1 MLAIFNLLEDKAER
15 NLAEAIYKKHK
26 RSMYGV
32 AYSILKNSADAED
45 AVMDAV
51 YKIINNIS
59 KFDSEASEKTRS
71 LVMIIV
77 RNVALNK
84 YNYNKSHGAVSFD
97 EEAESELYRE
107 ELPEEYFLSA
117 EAYGELLAKI
127 RALEPIYRDVILM
140 KYLYGYENIEISAML
155 GVSEATVR
163 VRLMRGKKLLKNKLS
178 GGAGNE

>member
-26 RSMYGV
+26 KAMYGV

-84 YNYNKSHGAVSFD
+84 YNYNKSHIAVSFD

-107 ELPEEYFLSA
+107 ESPEEYFLSA

-127 RALEPIYRDVILM
+127 RALEPIYRDVILL
-140 KYLYGYENIEISAML
+140 KYLYDYGNFEIAKML
-155 GVSEATVR
+155 GISEATVR

-178 GGAGNE
+178 GGAGDE

>member
-1 MLAIFNLLEDKAER
+1 MLTIFNLLEDKAER

-26 RSMYGV
+26 KAMYGV

-59 KFDSEASEKTRS
+59 KFDSDVSEKTRS

-77 RNVALNK
+77 RNIAINK
-84 YNYNKSHGAVSFD
+84 YNYNKAHATATLD
-97 EEAESELYRE
+97 EEAESELYTE
-107 ELPEEYFLSA
+107 ETPEDFFCNA
-117 EAYGELLAKI
+117 ESYAELLAEI

-140 KYLYGYENIEISAML
+140 KYLYDYSNFEIAAML
-155 GVSEATVR
+155 GVSESTVR
-163 VRLMRGKKLLKNKLS
+163 VRLMRGKRLLKNKLS
-178 GGAGNE
+178 GGAGDE

>member
-26 RSMYGV
+26 KAMYGV

-59 KFDSEASEKTRS
+59 KFDSDASEKTRS

-84 YNYNKSHGAVSFD
+84 YNYNKSHGTVSFD

-107 ELPEEYFLSA
+107 ESPVEYFLSA
-117 EAYGELLAKI
+117 EAYGELLSKI
-127 RALEPIYRDVILM
+127 RELEPIYRDVILM

-155 GVSEATVR
+155 GISEATVR

-178 GGAGNE
+178 GGTGNE

>member
-26 RSMYGV
+26 KAMYGV

-84 YNYNKSHGAVSFD
+84 YNYNKSHGTVSFD

-107 ELPEEYFLSA
+107 ESPEEYFLSA

-127 RALEPIYRDVILM
+127 RALDPIYRDVILM
-140 KYLYGYENIEISAML
+140 KYLYGYENLEISSML
-155 GVSEATVR
+155 GISEATVR

-178 GGAGNE
+178 GGMGNE

>member
-26 RSMYGV
+26 KAMYGV

-45 AVMDAV
+45 SVMDAV

-84 YNYNKSHGAVSFD
+84 YNYNKSHIAVSFD

-107 ELPEEYFLSA
+107 ESPEEYFLSA

-155 GVSEATVR
+155 GISEATVR
-163 VRLMRGKKLLKNKLS
+163 VRLMRGKKLLKNKIS
-178 GGAGNE
+178 GGTGNE

>member
-1 MLAIFNLLEDKAER
+1 MIAIFNLLEDKAER

-26 RSMYGV
+26 RAMYGV

-107 ELPEEYFLSA
+107 ESPEEYFLSA

-140 KYLYGYENIEISAML
+140 KYLYDYSNFEIAAML
-155 GVSEATVR
+155 GISESTVR

-178 GGAGNE
+178 GGAGDE

>member
-1 MLAIFNLLEDKAER
+1 MLAIFYSLEDKAER
-15 NLAEAIYKKHK
+15 SLAEAIYKKHK
-26 RSMYGV
+26 KAMYGV

-77 RNVALNK
+77 RNVAINK
-84 YNYNKSHGAVSFD
+84 YNYNKSHAAAAL
-97 EEAESELYRE
+97 EEAESELYAE
-107 ELPEEYFLSA
+107 ESPEDFFFNAESYEKLLS
-117 EAYGELLAKI
+117 GI

-140 KYLYGYENIEISAML
+140 KYLYDYGNFEIAAML
-155 GVSEATVR
+155 GISESTVR

-178 GGAGNE
+178 GGSGDE

>member
-1 MLAIFNLLEDKAER
+1 MIAIFNLLEDKAER

-26 RSMYGV
+26 KAMYGV

-107 ELPEEYFLSA
+107 ESPEEYFLSA

-140 KYLYGYENIEISAML
+140 KYLYGYANLEISAML

-163 VRLMRGKKLLKNKLS
+163 VRLMRGKKLLKNKIS
-178 GGAGNE
+178 GGAGDG

>member
-1 MLAIFNLLEDKAER
+1 MLTIFNLLEDGDER
-15 NLAEAIYKKHK
+15 NLAEAIYKKNK

-32 AYSILKNSADAED
+32 AYSILKNRADAED

-59 KFDSEASEKTRS
+59 KFDSEDSEKTRS

-77 RNVALNK
+77 RNVAINK
-84 YNYNKSHGAVSFD
+84 YNYNKSHATSALED
-97 EEAESELYRE
+97 AESELYTE
-107 ELPEEYFLSA
+107 ESPEDFFCNAESYEKLLSA
-117 EAYGELLAKI
+117 I

-140 KYLYGYENIEISAML
+140 KYLYDYGNFEISAML
-155 GVSEATVR
+155 GISESTVR

>member
-26 RSMYGV
+26 KAMYGV
-32 AYSILKNSADAED
+32 AYSILKNRADAED

-59 KFDSEASEKTRS
+59 KFDSEDSEKTRS

-77 RNVALNK
+77 RNVAINK
-84 YNYNKSHGAVSFD
+84 YNYNKSHATAALED
-97 EEAESELYRE
+97 AESELYTE
-107 ELPEEYFLSA
+107 ESPEEYFCNA
-117 EAYGELLAKI
+117 ESYAELLSEI

-140 KYLYGYENIEISAML
+140 KYLYDYSNFEIAAML
-155 GVSEATVR
+155 GISESTVR

-178 GGAGNE
+178 GGMGNE

>member
-1 MLAIFNLLEDKAER
+1 MIAIFNLLEDKAER

-26 RSMYGV
+26 KAMYGV

-84 YNYNKSHGAVSFD
+84 YNYNKSHVMAALED
-97 EEAESELYRE
+97 AESGLYTE
-107 ELPEEYFLSA
+107 ESPEEFFCNA
-117 EAYGELLAKI
+117 ESYEKLLLCI
-127 RALEPIYRDVILM
+127 RALEPIYRDVILL
-140 KYLYGYENIEISAML
+140 KYLYGYANLEISSML
-155 GVSEATVR
+155 GISEATVR

-178 GGAGNE
+178 GGMGNE

>member
-15 NLAEAIYKKHK
+15 NLAEALYKKHK
-26 RSMYGV
+26 KAMYGV

-59 KFDSEASEKTRS
+59 KFDSEASEKKRS

-77 RNVALNK
+77 RNGALNK

-107 ELPEEYFLSA
+107 ESPEEYFLSA

-155 GVSEATVR
+155 GISESTVR
-163 VRLMRGKKLLKNKLS
+163 VRLMRGKKLLKNKIS
-178 GGAGNE
+178 GGTGNE